1 MNAKYLFAGV
11 FPMLFRAVVAQKA
24 LMVALPA
31 LALKAVV
38 ALLGYEFMVLNPLV
52 GSVVAGAIFVMG
64 VVLAGLISDYKEA
77 EKIPGEMLSALDRLW
92 TEARLVHASR
102 QEFDVERLRDTLVG
116 IIRSFITGVEKKSG
130 YSNLQP
136 CIEAVNNLSW
146 LAAEMERAE
155 APAPSIA
162 RVKDGRENLL
172 KQVMRVYYIQRTVY
186 LPSARVLAEF
196 LTISVVVLLTF
207 VKLQSL
213 AESIITFA
221 VISYFIIYLRYLTYA
236 LDTPFQ
242 QGERTMDDVSLFLLK
257 EYKRRLASEP
267 ASLPRAWVNAGS
279 M

>member
-1 MNAKYLFAGV
+1 
-11 FPMLFRAVVAQKA
+11 MLFRAVVAKRA
-24 LMVALPA
+24 LKVALPA
-31 LALKAVV
+31 LVLKTVV
-38 ALLGYEFMVLNPLV
+38 ALLGYEFMPLNPLV
-52 GSVVAGAIFVMG
+52 GSIVAGSIFVMG
-64 VVLAGLISDYKEA
+64 FVLAGLISDYKEA
-77 EKIPGEMLSALDRLW
+77 ERIPGEMLSALDRIW
-92 TEARLVHASR
+92 TEARLLHSSR
-102 QEFDVERLRDTLVG
+102 KDFDVERLRNTLLG
-116 IIRSFITGVEKKSG
+116 IIDSFITGVEKKRG